1 MDWILE
7 DWEYTSDEIYA
18 MERQKEIEMSWKN
31 YEKPIKFKIIN
42 KTKND
47 INSESSKV
55 RGINQK
61 VT

>member
-18 MERQKEIEMSWKN
+18 MERQKEIEMSLKQ
-31 YEKPIKFKIIN
+31 YEPIKFKIIN

-47 INSESSKV
+47 INNKSSKI

>member
-18 MERQKEIEMSWKN
+18 MERQKEIEMSLKQ
-31 YEKPIKFKIIN
+31 YEPIKIKIIN
-42 KTKND
+42 KTEYD

>member
-1 MDWILE
+1 MDWILQ

-18 MERQKEIEMSWKN
+18 MERQKEIEMSYQQ
-31 YEKPIKFKIIN
+31 YEPIKFKIIN

>member
-18 MERQKEIEMSWKN
+18 IERQKEIEISCQK
-31 YEKPIKFKIIN
+31 YEPIKFKIIN

-47 INSESSKV
+47 INSKSSKV